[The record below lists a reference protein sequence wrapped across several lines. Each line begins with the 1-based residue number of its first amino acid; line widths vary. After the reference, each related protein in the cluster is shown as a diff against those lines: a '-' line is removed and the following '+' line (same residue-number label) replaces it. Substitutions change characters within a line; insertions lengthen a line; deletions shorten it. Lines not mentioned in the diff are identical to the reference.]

1 MNKDRAR
8 GAMALKGALDAEYCV
23 KKKHELISMT
33 ATKMKET
40 ELPSPISFR
49 LVHISIDVVDHKGK
63 KFKSLFLS
71 LNVLW

>member
-40 ELPSPISFR
+40 ELSLLPFR
-49 LVHISIDVVDHKGK
+49 FAWFLLV
-63 KFKSLFLS
+63 LTL
-71 LNVLW
+71 